1 MRFTRLFY
9 YFFVN
14 CDAKILEPLYIIT
27 NMCRKRIKAMLSQIK
42 NYDIFRSLKLR
53 KEEKQKAKDYY
64 SLSPTDKAAECDAYC
79 EALEWALANSA
90 DKDIKNI
97 AIAGPYGSGKSSVI
111 RTFQRRYKR
120 LLPFGRKYKFLN
132 ISLANF
138 ESPSHSLKKQ
148 DIEERNKGSHK
159 TVESKVSDTAIR
171 GECGYKEGKD
181 NHELSDNTKLQ
192 RLLELSIVQQLFY
205 REKDSRI
212 PESRFRKIAR
222 TNWIYN
228 SIAALIVVLFCVS
241 VLYILW
247 PDKCQDALPNIIREN
262 IVDDAQVVYSAAL
275 LLVLIGLVI
284 GAYKGVSLIK
294 KLRVKRV
301 SLNATEIE
309 VDKDVS
315 KSILNNYIDE
325 IIYFFEETKYNVV
338 VIEDLDRFNHNDIFI
353 KLREINQLINS
364 STDIKHPVVFIYA
377 IRDDMFEDKDRS
389 KFFDFMIPII
399 PIINFS
405 NSGEILRK
413 GLNQTVEQG
422 KSDVDAVSDVFI
434 DNISFYIDDM
444 RLLYNI
450 INEFRI
456 YQNRLHSNLSHS
468 KLLAMIVYKNLYPND
483 FSKLIENEGVLYSV
497 ILQKESYIEQYKT
510 NIENEIKDI
519 NNRIAATGRFQI
531 DNIKELRFLY
541 IAKLIEHIG
550 KNFNGFRVNGEIVDF
565 ETLAQDENFQLIKS
579 GSIQCDVI
587 SGQNRY
593 GGHNRITQNIQFS
606 FQEIEK
612 LVCKDYTYTEREKII
627 EDRFKTK
634 DLKQERDKLQQA
646 KQNLHQEPIKDIL
659 IKGKIAPETKTKQH
673 ELIYIMLRNG
683 YIQEDYLDY
692 ISIFHEGS
700 LTRQD
705 HHFIIEYR
713 KGKKLDANY
722 PLPNAVAVINKLET
736 FCFSHDI
743 LLNYNIVDAIFNKEV
758 KNGEQKQNNLFRQ
771 LSNESELS
779 VSFIDSYIDYGK
791 EVGVFISK
799 LCSHWS
805 NIWRYIKC
813 HEYSPERKRLY
824 FQLIITNASVT
835 DIQNIF
841 DINEDYI
848 RKYERFFVQNVDCD
862 KLCNIAQIL
871 EVKFEKLDEDT
882 PICAINFIRKNNLY
896 TINKAMVRLLIPT
909 PLFNEQDFVL
919 RNYSYLSNVGD
930 VNIENYIANNIND
943 YVSNLYVDFDH
954 HQEDISLYCDLLNN
968 KELTLENKKN
978 IIQKTDIV
986 IEDISEVYDT
996 NVHNLL
1002 FTNGRITPCWDNLLK
1017 AFEANDKKLS
1027 EGILSYL
1034 NNSSMVD
1041 ALMKV
1046 KLKVT
1051 KNDDDTY
1058 YESDFCK
1065 GIIYNE
1071 NIDKENYTKL
1081 IQSIPFVYTTLDA
1094 SRITTTQVRIL
1105 ISHNKLKATKEN
1117 YEWLRENFEEVHI
1130 MLLERNVT
1138 KFKDVMDELTIE
1150 DLDISLILKS
1160 SHIPIAFKEQVV
1172 NGVDSN
1178 FIFDTPSNVQELSK
1192 TLLHNISF
1200 TIADELL
1207 IKLMQNKDVSPEDR
1221 INIFVT
1227 RATMLS
1233 LVDISKFLEN
1243 LGLPWAS
1250 ITNKS
1255 IKAKLKI
1262 NELNTVLLDKLEKC
1276 NYISSKTKKNDYYR
1290 VNHFQPK

>member
-1 MRFTRLFY
+1 
-9 YFFVN
+9 
-14 CDAKILEPLYIIT
+14 
-27 NMCRKRIKAMLSQIK
+27 MCRKRIKVMLSQIK

-53 KEEKQKAKDYY
+53 KEEKQKAKDYYY

-138 ESPSHSLKKQ
+138 ESPAHSLKKQ
-148 DIEERNKGSHK
+148 DIEEGNKGAHK
-159 TVESKVSDTAIR
+159 TVESKASDTAIR

-262 IVDDAQVVYSAAL
+262 IVDDAQVIYSAAL

-413 GLNQTVEQG
+413 GLNRTVEQG
-422 KSDVDAVSDVFI
+422 KSDVEAVSDVFI

-510 NIENEIKDI
+510 NIENKIKDI

-593 GGHNRITQNIQFS
+593 GGYNRITQNVQFS

-634 DLKQERDKLQQA
+634 DLKQERDKLQQE

-659 IKGKIAPETKTKQH
+659 TKGEIAPETKTKQH

-705 HHFIIEYR
+705 YHFIIEYR
-713 KGKKLDANY
+713 KGKKLEPNY
-722 PLPNAVAVINKLET
+722 RLPNAVNVINKLET
-736 FCFSHDI
+736 FGFSQE
-743 LLNYNIVDAIFNKEV
+743 LLFNYSIVDAIFDKGV
-758 KNGEQKQNNLFRQ
+758 RDRLDKQKNLFSA
-771 LSNESELS
+771 LSNESRAS
-779 VSFIDSYIDYGK
+779 TTFIDSYIDNGK
-791 EVGVFISK
+791 DVMSFMTQ
-799 LCSHWS
+799 LCKHWT
-805 NIWRYIKC
+805 NIWRYIKS
-813 HEYSPERKRLY
+813 HEYSSERKEQY
-824 FQLIITNASVT
+824 FKLIIAHASID
-835 DIQNIF
+835 DIQKIF
-841 DINEDYI
+841 DKNEDYI
-848 RKYERFFVQNVDCD
+848 KRFDRFFMLNVDNF
-862 KLCNIAQIL
+862 KLCDIAKIL
-871 EVKFEKLDEDT
+871 DIKFIELDKDT
-882 PICAINFIRKNNLY
+882 SIDSIKFIRDNNLY
-896 TINKAMVRLLIPT
+896 TINKAMTRLVIPE
-909 PLFNEQDFVL
+909 PLFCEQDYSL
-919 RNYSYLSNVGD
+919 RNYSYLSNIGD
-930 VNIENYIANNIND
+930 TSIENYIANNINE
-943 YVSNLYVDFDH
+943 YVSKLYLVFDH

-978 IIQKTDIV
+978 IIQKTDIL
-986 IEDISEVYDT
+986 IEDISEVCDT

-1046 KLKVT
+1046 KLKAT

-1160 SHIPIAFKEQVV
+1160 SQFPIAFKEQVV

-1207 IKLMQNKDVSPEDR
+1207 IKLMQNKDVSPEER

-1243 LGLPWAS
+1243 LGQPWAD
-1250 ITNKS
+1250 ITNKH
-1255 IKAKLKI
+1255 IKAKLKK
-1262 NELNTVLLDKLEKC
+1262 NSLNHDLLEKLEEYG
-1276 NYISSKTKKNDYYR
+1276 YISSKTPKNDYYR

>member
-1 MRFTRLFY
+1 
-9 YFFVN
+9 
-14 CDAKILEPLYIIT
+14 
-27 NMCRKRIKAMLSQIK
+27 MCRKRIKVMLSQIK
-42 NYDIFRSLKLR
+42 NSDVFRLLR
-53 KEEKQKAKDYY
+53 SQNKEKPKNSDYY
-64 SLSPTDKAAECDAYC
+64 SLSPTNEATDCDAYYD
-79 EALEWALANSA
+79 ALEWALTNSA
-90 DKDIKNI
+90 NKDIKNI

-111 RTFQRRYKR
+111 RTFQRRHKR
-120 LLPFGRKYKFLN
+120 LLSFRRKYKFLN

-138 ESPSHSLKKQ
+138 ESPAHSLKKQ
-148 DIEERNKGSHK
+148 DIEEGNKGAHK
-159 TVESKVSDTAIR
+159 TVESKASDTAIR

-181 NHELSDNTKLQ
+181 NHKLSDNTKLQ

-247 PDKCQDALPNIIREN
+247 PDKCHDALPNIIREN
-262 IVDDAQVVYSAAL
+262 IVDDAQVIYSAAF

-422 KSDVDAVSDVFI
+422 KSDVEAVSDVFI

-497 ILQKESYIEQYKT
+497 ILQKESYLEQYKT

-579 GSIQCDVI
+579 GSIQCDLI

-593 GGHNRITQNIQFS
+593 GGYNRITQDIQFS
-606 FQEIEK
+606 FQEIEN

-634 DLKQERDKLQQA
+634 DLKQERDKLQQE

-659 IKGKIAPETKTKQH
+659 IKGEIAPETKTKQH

-705 HHFIIEYR
+705 YHFIIEYR
-713 KGKKLDANY
+713 KGKKLEPNY
-722 PLPNAVAVINKLET
+722 RLPNAVNVINKLET
-736 FCFSHDI
+736 FGFSQE
-743 LLNYNIVDAIFNKEV
+743 LLFNYSIVDAIFDKGV
-758 KNGEQKQNNLFRQ
+758 RDRLDKQKNLFSA
-771 LSNESELS
+771 LSNESRAS
-779 VSFIDSYIDYGK
+779 TTFIDSYIDNGK
-791 EVGVFISK
+791 DVMSFMTQ
-799 LCSHWS
+799 LCKHWT
-805 NIWRYIKC
+805 NIWRYIKS
-813 HEYSPERKRLY
+813 HEYSSERKEQY
-824 FQLIITNASVT
+824 FKLIIAHASID
-835 DIQNIF
+835 DIQKIF
-841 DINEDYI
+841 DKNEDYI
-848 RKYERFFVQNVDCD
+848 KRFDRFFMLNVDNF
-862 KLCNIAQIL
+862 KLCDIAKIL
-871 EVKFEKLDEDT
+871 DIKFIELDKDT
-882 PICAINFIRKNNLY
+882 SIDSIKFIRDNNLY
-896 TINKAMVRLLIPT
+896 TINKAMTRLVIPG
-909 PLFNEQDFVL
+909 PLFCEQDFVL

-943 YVSNLYVDFDH
+943 YVSNLYVDFDI

-978 IIQKTDIV
+978 IIQKTNLSIDDIN
-986 IEDISEVYDT
+986 DIGNVD
-996 NVHNLL
+996 VHNLL
-1002 FTNGRITPCWDNLLK
+1002 FINERVTPCWINILK
-1017 AFEANDKKLS
+1017 AFESNDRKLS
-1027 EGILSYL
+1027 DGILFYL
-1034 NNSSMVD
+1034 NNPSIVD
-1041 ALMKV
+1041 KLLTV
-1046 KLKVT
+1046 KMKVT
-1051 KNDDDTY
+1051 KNEDNTY
-1058 YESDFCK
+1058 YEADLCQE
-1065 GIIYNE
+1065 IIYCQK
-1071 NIDKENYTKL
+1071 IDEENYSKL
-1081 IQSIPFVYTTLDA
+1081 AQSIPFVYTTLDA
-1094 SRITTTQVRIL
+1094 SKLAPEQARIL
-1105 ISHNKLKATKEN
+1105 VSYNKIKATKDN
-1117 YEWLRENFEEVHI
+1117 YEWLRENYAEIHI
-1130 MLLERNVT
+1130 MLLENNAI
-1138 KFKDVMDELTIE
+1138 KFKELIEELTIE
-1150 DLDISLILKS
+1150 DIDISLILQSTKL
-1160 SHIPIAFKEQVV
+1160 PISFKEQVV
-1172 NGVDSN
+1172 NSVDIN
-1178 FIFDTPSNVQELSK
+1178 LILDNPSNVQELSK
-1192 TLLHNISF
+1192 ILLENVFFDIP
-1200 TIADELL
+1200 ADVLSKL
-1207 IKLMQNKDVSPEDR
+1207 IQCKDVSPENR
-1221 INIFVT
+1221 IKLFVT
-1227 RATMLS
+1227 LCKDFNPAY
-1233 LVDISKFLEN
+1233 ISKFLLN
-1243 LGLPWAS
+1243 LGKPWAD
-1250 ITNKS
+1250 IINKH
-1255 IKAKLKI
+1255 IKAKLKKNSL
-1262 NELNTVLLDKLEKC
+1262 NEGLLEKLEEYG
-1276 NYISSKTKKNDYYR
+1276 YISSKTSKNDYYR
-1290 VNHFQPK
+1290 VNHFLSK

>member
-1 MRFTRLFY
+1 MSRVMRLFY

-14 CDAKILEPLYIIT
+14 CGEKILKPLHIIT
-27 NMCRKRIKAMLSQIK
+27 NMCRKRINAMLSQIK
-42 NYDIFRSLKLR
+42 NYDFFRLLKLQN
-53 KEEKQKAKDYY
+53 KEKQKDRDYY
-64 SLSPTDKAAECDAYC
+64 SLSPTDRAKECDAYC
-79 EALEWALANSA
+79 NALEWALANSA

-138 ESPSHSLKKQ
+138 ESPAHSLKKQ
-148 DIEERNKGSHK
+148 DIEEGNKGTHK
-159 TVESKVSDTAIR
+159 TVESKASDTAIR

-222 TNWIYN
+222 TNRFYN
-228 SIAALIVVLFCVS
+228 FIIALIVVIFCGS
-241 VLYILW
+241 VLYVLL
-247 PDKCQDALPNIIREN
+247 PDKCQHILPDFIKEHIGDNAQNIYGI
-262 IVDDAQVVYSAAL
+262 AFL
-275 LLVLIGLVI
+275 LGVIGLI
-284 GAYKGVSLIK
+284 ISAYNGVYLIK
-294 KLRVKRV
+294 KLHVKRV
-301 SLNATEIE
+301 ALNATEIE

-338 VIEDLDRFNHNDIFI
+338 VIEDLDRFNHNDIFT

-364 STDIKHPVVFIYA
+364 STDIKKPVVFIYA
-377 IRDDMFEDKDRS
+377 IRDDMFDDKDRT

-413 GLNQTVEQG
+413 SIQTTIKGNKQVREG
-422 KSDVDAVSDVFI
+422 ISEEFI
-434 DNISFYIDDM
+434 DNISFYVDDM

-450 INEFRI
+450 INEFKIYSERI
-456 YQNRLHSNLSHS
+456 AGNLALD
-468 KLLAMIVYKNLYPND
+468 KLLSMIVYKNLYPND
-483 FSKLIENEGVLYSV
+483 FLLLLESRGVLYSA
-497 ILQKESYIEQYKT
+497 ISKKDSYIKQCQSKIDKKIQEI
-510 NIENEIKDI
+510 NSRIETI
-519 NNRIAATGRFQI
+519 GRYQVE
-531 DNIKELRFLY
+531 NIKELRLIY
-541 IAKLIEHIG
+541 VAKLIEVIG
-550 KNFNGFRVNGEIVDF
+550 HNFNGFRINGTKVNF
-565 ETLAQDENFQLIKS
+565 ETLVQDDNFQIIKS
-579 GSIQCDVI
+579 GKISCDML
-587 SGQNRY
+587 SARTGY
-593 GGHNRITQNIQFS
+593 GGYSITTQDKSFIFS
-606 FQEIEK
+606 EIEK
-612 LVCKDYTYTEREKII
+612 QVCNTYTYDEREKFI
-627 EDRFKTK
+627 EDKFKIGSFK
-634 DLKQERDKLQQA
+634 QKIDELQQERH
-646 KQNLHQEPIKDIL
+646 NLHQEPIKDL
-659 IKGKIAPETKTKQH
+659 LHKGDIVLNHHNKQD
-673 ELIYIMLRNG
+673 ELIDIMLRNG

-943 YVSNLYVDFDH
+943 YVSNLYVDFDI

-978 IIQKTDIV
+978 IIQKTDIL
-986 IEDISEVYDT
+986 IEDISEVCDT

-1046 KLKVT
+1046 KLKAT

-1160 SHIPIAFKEQVV
+1160 SQFPIAFKEQVV

-1243 LGLPWAS
+1243 LGQPWAD
-1250 ITNKS
+1250 ITNKH
-1255 IKAKLKI
+1255 IKAKLKK
-1262 NELNTVLLDKLEKC
+1262 NSLNHDLLEKLEEYG
-1276 NYISSKTKKNDYYR
+1276 YISSKTPKNDYYR
-1290 VNHFQPK
+1290 VNHFSK